1 VTDQTISI
9 QTVNQIIRRNYPLW
23 RLVGTFA
30 QMDAIDM
37 SGTLS
42 GTVKEAGILQA
53 DALVSVYYRRN
64 GNFIARVRTDINGAW
79 SVSGLDKSV
88 ADYYAVAQT
97 ENSYNAIIYDK
108 LTPV

>member
-1 VTDQTISI
+1 
-9 QTVNQIIRRNYPLW
+9 
-23 RLVGTFA
+23 
-30 QMDAIDM
+30 M

-42 GTVKEAGILQA
+42 GIVEENGILQA
-53 DALVSVYYRRN
+53 NALVSVYYRRN
-64 GNFIARVRTDINGAW
+64 GNLVARVRTDINGAW
-79 SVSGLDKSV
+79 SVANLDASV